1 MKKVQSAYTHN
12 LSRGQTLYRTQ
23 CFEEALG
30 CFKKAL
36 MLEPHSHVA
45 WNEKGNT
52 LRRLGR
58 HEEAMDCY
66 ERAIHL
72 DKKRSYP
79 FPYIGIADMYRE
91 QEQYP
96 MAILYYDK
104 ALGIKRHPWALN
116 GKGVCLFAQ
125 NQTDKALELA
135 EEAIRARP
143 KFLYPYILKGDILS
157 ERAACQDAL
166 RSYRKAFDLIRGSS
180 PELRRKVENK
190 IARCSE
196 MLDHGNLI
204 KLDNGDR
211 LGIDE
216 LFALLRSGDD
226 RDRIHASYQLDI
238 MAKGGAAGEVMQN
251 GPFNDLIG
259 ALGDAIPDV
268 RRNTLWVIGNLAL
281 QGYSYEVAGSGILPE
296 ASARLD
302 DPVDMVCSAAAWS
315 LAMVAGA
322 GQGIAV
328 ADSGAIKRCIRLLK
342 DKNAESQA
350 CAALALD
357 KIAFYA
363 SPEPLVRSGGVTELA
378 RCLSAKDGGV
388 RTCALWALWSIAC
401 RGYADSLRD
410 ADTLVTDLKQCAQDR
425 DRDIQRA
432 AVSIIGELSNVSDK
446 SFLQQK
452 DLEKILL
459 ACIGSESK
467 RVRGAAIWAAGQW
480 MDGGHVSVL
489 LQAGVKEAI
498 GGHLDN
504 SARVYVFDHSEHRWK
519 QRSIGGVANEVLKK
533 FATPPE
539 SPSPGLIPCRPD
551 YRTAY
556 FVAQNLVNH
565 LHQGD
570 ILEARK
576 SVVHLEEFV
585 CGGILEMVHRIRERL
600 LFQSEVEIDE
610 VSGDFADEVEM
621 LKEDILREAMR

>member
-157 ERAACQDAL
+157 ERVACQDAL

-180 PELRRKVENK
+180 PELREEVENK

-204 KLDNGDR
+204 KLDDGDR
-211 LGIDE
+211 LV
-216 LFALLRSGDD
+216 LMSCLHYFD
-226 RDRIHASYQLDI
+226 R
-238 MAKGGAAGEVMQN
+238 
-251 GPFNDLIG
+251 
-259 ALGDAIPDV
+259 
-268 RRNTLWVIGNLAL
+268 RRNGSVHACINSTSWQREGQPEKSRKGRSMISSGARRCYPGRSKKHPLGLSEILLYRVIRMSCRIGDP
-281 QGYSYEVAGSGILPE
+281 SGS
-296 ASARLD
+296 
-302 DPVDMVCSAAAWS
+302 VCSS
-315 LAMVAGA
+315 
-322 GQGIAV
+322 
-328 ADSGAIKRCIRLLK
+328 
-342 DKNAESQA
+342 
-350 CAALALD
+350 
-357 KIAFYA
+357 
-363 SPEPLVRSGGVTELA
+363 
-378 RCLSAKDGGV
+378 
-388 RTCALWALWSIAC
+388 
-401 RGYADSLRD
+401 
-410 ADTLVTDLKQCAQDR
+410 
-425 DRDIQRA
+425 
-432 AVSIIGELSNVSDK
+432 
-446 SFLQQK
+446 
-452 DLEKILL
+452 
-459 ACIGSESK
+459 
-467 RVRGAAIWAAGQW
+467 
-480 MDGGHVSVL
+480 
-489 LQAGVKEAI
+489 
-498 GGHLDN
+498 
-504 SARVYVFDHSEHRWK
+504 
-519 QRSIGGVANEVLKK
+519 
-533 FATPPE
+533 
-539 SPSPGLIPCRPD
+539 
-551 YRTAY
+551 
-556 FVAQNLVNH
+556 
-565 LHQGD
+565 
-570 ILEARK
+570 
-576 SVVHLEEFV
+576 
-585 CGGILEMVHRIRERL
+585 
-600 LFQSEVEIDE
+600 
-610 VSGDFADEVEM
+610 
-621 LKEDILREAMR
+621 